1 MPVGNERAT
10 VDAPTSSRAN
20 PSSQVVAAEAKR
32 SGTGDGREVVR
43 LRRLN
48 QAMNGLDTDKPATDS
63 NGRNDE
69 KAGAALSHLRAEH
82 EGNSERHSGQGI
94 TNVVDE
100 ISKERDAATCR
111 EHHRLRGRRYPQH
124 SE

>member
-1 MPVGNERAT
+1 MPVCNERAT
-10 VDAPTSSRAN
+10 VDASTSSCAN

-32 SGTGDGREVVR
+32 SGNCDGREVVR

-48 QAMNGLDTDKPATDS
+48 QAMNGLDTDNAATDS
-63 NGRNDE
+63 NGRNDD
-69 KAGAALSHLRAEH
+69 KARAAFSHLRAEH

-94 TNVVDE
+94 TNVVNE
-100 ISKERDAATCR
+100 ISKERDAATSH
-111 EHHRLRGRRYPQH
+111 ENHRLRGRRYPQH

>member
-1 MPVGNERAT
+1 MPVCNERAT
-10 VDAPTSSRAN
+10 VDASTSSCAN

-32 SGTGDGREVVR
+32 SGNCDGREVVR

-48 QAMNGLDTDKPATDS
+48 QAMNGLDTDNAATDS
-63 NGRNDE
+63 NGRNDD
-69 KAGAALSHLRAEH
+69 KARAAFSHLRAEH

-100 ISKERDAATCR
+100 ISKERDAATCH